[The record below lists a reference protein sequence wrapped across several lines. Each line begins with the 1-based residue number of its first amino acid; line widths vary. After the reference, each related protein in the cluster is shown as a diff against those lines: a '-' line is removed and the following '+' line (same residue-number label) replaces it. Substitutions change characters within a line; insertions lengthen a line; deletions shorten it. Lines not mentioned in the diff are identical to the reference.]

1 MGVVT
6 KYEAI
11 AVAVFAGRVDN
22 LGQSH
27 GHYTC
32 DVKEKQSNTWF
43 RTNDSTNAVSIEAK
57 DVSKLPYVV
66 LYKRISTL

>member
-1 MGVVT
+1 MGVLT

-11 AVAVFAGRVDN
+11 AVVTFSGRVDN
-22 LGQSH
+22 LGHSH

-32 DVKEKQSNTWF
+32 DVKDKENNTWF
-43 RTNDSTNAVSIEAK
+43 RTNDSTDPVPIEAK

-66 LYKRISTL
+66 LYNRSQI